1 MSENPPQSR
10 KVDQP
15 KSSPFCSQ
23 FVEWKWKKSTMC
35 WRFQAFIQLLALQ
48 GWYTASQEMGYG
60 GAFLGHNW
68 PTYSYDITK
77 DSDSADSAPSFDLTI
92 GIYILRGGHRSRS
105 SHVTH
110 DSSLSLQPLSW
121 PLPQASIPLLQIFS
135 DALPSLRSH
144 WWIDSHFSSMIVAV
158 KCRPGPKRSIVLTEI
173 YLNLQNHRFR

>member
-60 GAFLGHNW
+60 G

-77 DSDSADSAPSFDLTI
+77 DYSNTHMGQILQILPHPLIWPLVFTFWEAAIEAEAVTWLTI
-92 GIYILRGGHRSRS
+92 L
-105 SHVTH
+105 
-110 DSSLSLQPLSW
+110 LSLQPLSW

-135 DALPSLRSH
+135 DALPSLRSY